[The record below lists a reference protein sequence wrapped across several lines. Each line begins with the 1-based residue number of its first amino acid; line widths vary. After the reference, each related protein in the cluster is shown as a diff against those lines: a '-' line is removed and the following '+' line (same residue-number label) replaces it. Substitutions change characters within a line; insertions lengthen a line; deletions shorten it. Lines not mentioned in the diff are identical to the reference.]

1 MSDKA
6 AFTIELPVHP
16 KDVFRLLALRS
27 ITETDGLFNKI
38 LANFDSIFNG
48 IEMTSRL
55 DPNKFGRPAFEYKH
69 EGLDIKQSCFSEMT
83 ERQLCAAK
91 NAFFSGRIF
100 TGIGKVLDYEM
111 PLDDKKD
118 SAFGKVDL
126 VSQIGDELILLEV
139 KKCVSNEH
147 PLRAMFE
154 IFTFWKTLSN
164 SDGKFDLFLDAYTK
178 SPTYALRKGDLCKPS
193 KVHPGLLLCGTS
205 DIYKALSMPAGSD
218 EIRDGLYRR
227 FFQPPIG
234 QPPIGLRVFTYDKDR
249 LDVVEVTNDL
259 KKRLGVN

>member
-27 ITETDGLFNKI
+27 ITETNGLFNKI

-55 DPNKFGRPAFEYKH
+55 DPDKFGRPAFEYKH
-69 EGLDIKQSCFSEMT
+69 EGLDIKQSYFSEMT

-91 NAFFSGRIF
+91 KAFFSDRFF

-126 VSQIGDELILLEV
+126 VSQVGDELILLEV

-164 SDGKFDLFLDAYTK
+164 SKVKFDLFLDAYTK
-178 SPTYALRKGDLCKPS
+178 SPTYALRSGDLCKPS

-205 DIYKALSMPAGSD
+205 DIYNALYKALSLPTDSD
-218 EIRDGLYRR
+218 EIIHNLYRR
-227 FFQPPIG
+227 FFQ
-234 QPPIGLRVFTYDKDR
+234 QPIGLRVFTYDKDR

-259 KKRLGVN
+259 KKMLGVN

>member
-1 MSDKA
+1 MQA
-6 AFTIELPVHP
+6 
-16 KDVFRLLALRS
+16 
-27 ITETDGLFNKI
+27 
-38 LANFDSIFNG
+38 
-48 IEMTSRL
+48 
-55 DPNKFGRPAFEYKH
+55 
-69 EGLDIKQSCFSEMT
+69 
-83 ERQLCAAK
+83 
-91 NAFFSGRIF
+91 SG
-100 TGIGKVLDYEM
+100 
-111 PLDDKKD
+111 
-118 SAFGKVDL
+118 
-126 VSQIGDELILLEV
+126 
-139 KKCVSNEH
+139 
-147 PLRAMFE
+147 E

-164 SDGKFDLFLDAYTK
+164 GEGKFDLFLDAYTK